1 MTWANINNWKATANE
16 GGKYAVIS
24 LFYGMFQLVKGDE
37 LRVLDVWP
45 NGHLHDCCEVDFV
58 WKGLG
63 LRDLQE

>member
-1 MTWANINNWKATANE
+1 MK
-16 GGKYAVIS
+16 GGKYAIIS

-45 NGHLHDCCEVDFV
+45 SGHLHNYREVDFV

-63 LRDLQE
+63 LRDLQK